1 MNPPWHVKND
11 CKRAAMAHVSLIT
24 AVPAVPPR
32 QEPAR
37 PEVCVLS
44 PHMRCSVCQGGFLTS
59 LCPLDAAPP
68 YTCVFL
74 PQAPSR
80 CRSWC
85 GRSQGAGEQLPL
97 RGDSASSRP
106 SAPQNPH
113 RDIFLMA
120 GRDTFP
126 SKGRIGQTLG
136 QVQVGCSFP
145 RGQGLGWPTHGEH
158 GVHSHTERR
167 GQKHRFSPM
176 IAWHTVSQALWTML
190 DLWHGLFLADY

>member
-11 CKRAAMAHVSLIT
+11 CKRTAMAHVSLIT
-24 AVPAVPPR
+24 AVPADPPR

-37 PEVCVLS
+37 TEVCVLS
-44 PHMRCSVCQGGFLTS
+44 PHRRCSVCQGGFLTS

-97 RGDSASSRP
+97 RGDSASSRR

-113 RDIFLMA
+113 RDIFLIA

-136 QVQVGCSFP
+136 QARVGCSFP
-145 RGQGLGWPTHGEH
+145 RGQGLG
-158 GVHSHTERR
+158 
-167 GQKHRFSPM
+167 
-176 IAWHTVSQALWTML
+176 
-190 DLWHGLFLADY
+190 